1 MPGVSEKLRT
11 YRAKRD
17 FKKTAEPSGKP
28 VVPAHDGAGFVIQKH
43 AARRLHYDFRLEHE
57 GVLWSWAVPK
67 GPSLKP
73 SDRRLAARTEDHPI
87 EYADFEGIIPAGE
100 YGGGAVIVWDQG
112 TWTPDG
118 DPGAMLKKGH
128 IVFELHGHKLH
139 GRWHLVRTRPR
150 KPSDKESWLLFKGKD
165 DASAE
170 DRDIVEDAP
179 ASVLSGRTLEE
190 VREAPERVWHSNRPV
205 AENVAAKRTVAT
217 KAKKPTKA
225 AAPAAKAKATPRREL
240 DSSDARDITALLA
253 HLPTKVALT
262 NLDKRLY
269 PDEGITKGALVAYY
283 ATMAQR
289 LLPYVAERPLSLFRS
304 PEGIKKKG
312 FFQKHAKD
320 GVPDVIGRVEVQEAG
335 GPLEQHM
342 FVRDADGLIALVQL
356 GVLEIHTWGCHVDE
370 VDKPDFLV
378 FDFDPDPTVGWD
390 AVVAAALRLRTMLG
404 ELGLESFVKTTGGK
418 GLHVCV
424 PVARR
429 IGWDDF
435 KDFSR
440 GVAEKLAAEAP
451 DRFVTNMAKRA
462 RHGKIFIDYL
472 RNGRGATAIAAY
484 STRARPGAT
493 VSTPLGWEELEHGVA
508 PADFNVLTVPGRLAL
523 PDPWAGLHEVKQSI
537 TAAMRKRVGV

>member
-1 MPGVSEKLRT
+1 
-11 YRAKRD
+11 
-17 FKKTAEPSGKP
+17 
-28 VVPAHDGAGFVIQKH
+28 
-43 AARRLHYDFRLEHE
+43 
-57 GVLWSWAVPK
+57 
-67 GPSLKP
+67 
-73 SDRRLAARTEDHPI
+73 
-87 EYADFEGIIPAGE
+87 
-100 YGGGAVIVWDQG
+100 
-112 TWTPDG
+112 
-118 DPGAMLKKGH
+118 
-128 IVFELHGHKLH
+128 
-139 GRWHLVRTRPR
+139 
-150 KPSDKESWLLFKGKD
+150 
-165 DASAE
+165 
-170 DRDIVEDAP
+170 
-179 ASVLSGRTLEE
+179 
-190 VREAPERVWHSNRPV
+190 
-205 AENVAAKRTVAT
+205 
-217 KAKKPTKA
+217 
-225 AAPAAKAKATPRREL
+225 
-240 DSSDARDITALLA
+240 
-253 HLPTKVALT
+253 
-262 NLDKRLY
+262 
-269 PDEGITKGALVAYY
+269 
-283 ATMAQR
+283 
-289 LLPYVAERPLSLFRS
+289 
-304 PEGIKKKG
+304 
-312 FFQKHAKD
+312 
-320 GVPDVIGRVEVQEAG
+320 VQEAG

-484 STRARPGAT
+484 SSRARPGAT

-537 TAAMRKRVGV
+537 TAAMRKRVGG